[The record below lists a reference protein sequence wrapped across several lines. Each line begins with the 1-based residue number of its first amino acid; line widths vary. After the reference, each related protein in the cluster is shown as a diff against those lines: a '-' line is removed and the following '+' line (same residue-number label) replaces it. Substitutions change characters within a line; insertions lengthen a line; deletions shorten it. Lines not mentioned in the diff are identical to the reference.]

1 VLSASEGKS
10 SVLLLVMPICRRK
23 FVSRVTVRAGANLLD
38 LRSPLLDDV
47 AFSIGSQGL
56 GMLGRSGC
64 LRARS

>member
-56 GMLGRSGC
+56 GDVGKVRLPT
-64 LRARS
+64 ARS